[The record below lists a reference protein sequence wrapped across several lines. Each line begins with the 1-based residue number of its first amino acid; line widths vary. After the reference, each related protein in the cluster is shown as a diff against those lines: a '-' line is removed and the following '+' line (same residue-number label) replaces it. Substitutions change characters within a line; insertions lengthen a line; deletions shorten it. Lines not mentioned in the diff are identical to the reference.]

1 MSEIIFVLPPFHERT
16 LAEKRQRRLERLAD
30 RYTMPD
36 SETHDG
42 DRIAGEFASK
52 YQVRP
57 LTYAEKNKDG
67 NGDSRIK

>member
-1 MSEIIFVLPPFHERT
+1 MSAVIFMLPPYHERT
-16 LAEKRQRRLERLAD
+16 LKEQRQRRLERLAS

-36 SETHDG
+36 TETHDG
-42 DRIAGEFASK
+42 DRIAGEFAEK

-57 LTYAEKNKDG
+57 LSYAEKNKDG